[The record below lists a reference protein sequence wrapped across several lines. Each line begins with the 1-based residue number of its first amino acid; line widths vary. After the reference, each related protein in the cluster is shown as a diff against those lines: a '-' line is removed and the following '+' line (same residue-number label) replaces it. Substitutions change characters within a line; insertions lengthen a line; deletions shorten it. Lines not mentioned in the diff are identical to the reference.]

1 MQVAILTVGDEVL
14 AGETTNTNAAWL
26 ATELT
31 ERGVTVTRIL
41 TVPDDEAVI
50 AEWVR
55 EFSEQFDAVVVTG
68 GIGGTPDDVTVEAVA
83 RAFDRPMVVRADQRE
98 RLVARAE
105 TFRAENPDLAA
116 DYEFDVDLDAV
127 ASLPEEAR
135 ALVTDES
142 WAPGCVVTNVYVLPG
157 IPAEMEAMFA
167 VVADEFAG
175 DQTSET
181 VYTPTPE
188 GALGEALAEVR
199 DRYDVAVGS
208 YPAPVDEPGRIRV
221 TGPDPTA
228 VAAAV
233 AWLREH
239 VETCEPPE

>member
-1 MQVAILTVGDEVL
+1 MEVAILTVGDEVL

-50 AEWVR
+50 AERVR
-55 EFSEQFDAVVVTG
+55 EFADAFDAVVVTG
-68 GIGGTPDDVTVEAVA
+68 GIGGTHDDVTVEAVA
-83 RAFDRPMVVRADQRE
+83 RAFDRELVVREDQRE
-98 RLVARAE
+98 RLLARAE
-105 TFRAENPDLAA
+105 SFREANPELAA
-116 DYEFDVDLDAV
+116 DYEFDVDLDAL
-127 ASLPEEAR
+127 ASLPAGAR

-142 WAPGCVVTNVYVLPG
+142 WAPGCVVANVHVLPG
-157 IPAEMEAMFA
+157 IPEEMRAMFDL
-167 VVADEFAG
+167 VADEFRG
-175 DQTSET
+175 DRTSET
-181 VYTPTPE
+181 VYTPAPE
-188 GALGEALAEVR
+188 GALGGALSAVR
-199 DRYDVAVGS
+199 EQFDVTVGS

-221 TGPDPTA
+221 GGSDPDE

-239 VETCEPPE
+239 VETCAPPE